1 MRNLYDI
8 LGVPK
13 NASPED
19 IKKAYRKLAIQHH
32 PDKFKHEDANKVE
45 ENEELFK
52 QIGQAYSVL
61 SDTDKRARYDQFG
74 TIDDS
79 VKHSPMNDVD
89 INDLMANFFGGGG
102 FPGFGGSSGGGS
114 FSFVFG
120 EGPRHHTHHTHH
132 THHAHHKPDVLEVQ
146 IDICEI
152 FTGTKKKIQYE
163 SPEKC
168 DACQGTGAQ
177 DPSHILKCMSCQGQG
192 NIHRQLGPFT
202 IQTSMC
208 PSCMGQG
215 TSVQHNKQC
224 TKCKGNKVNFIGK
237 RFDVDIP
244 KGLPHMH
251 TVTLPGKGAYNVALK
266 RNHDLRLV
274 FKHTIKEP
282 YRLDPDHTVHYHL
295 KVTLEELLSGFEK
308 VVDIYNTEY
317 RISSEHFFNPT
328 RTLVMKGLGIYD
340 MKAETQRDLHIHF
353 DIQYTDN
360 SKLSKYAG
368 VIRKMLKIPT
378 KELCAQESP
387 HTQTICINDHMP

>member
-8 LGVPK
+8 LGVSK

-32 PDKFKHEDANKVE
+32 PDKFKHDDLKKVKD
-45 ENEELFK
+45 NEELFK
-52 QIGQAYSVL
+52 QIGEAYTVL
-61 SDTDKRARYDQFG
+61 SDTDKRAHYDQFG
-74 TIDDS
+74 TIDGGMNQP
-79 VKHSPMNDVD
+79 PMNGVD
-89 INDLMANFFGGGG
+89 INDLMANFFGG
-102 FPGFGGSSGGGS
+102 FGGGGGMGGHGGS

-120 EGPRHHTHHTHH
+120 EGPRHHA
-132 THHAHHKPDVLEVQ
+132 HHAQVHAKPDVLEVQ
-146 IDICEI
+146 LDICEI

-168 DACQGTGAQ
+168 DACHGTGAQ

-192 NIHRQLGPFT
+192 NIHRQIGPFT
-202 IQTSMC
+202 VQSSTC

-224 TKCKGNKVNFIGK
+224 LKCKGNKVNFIGK

-274 FKHTIKEP
+274 FTHKIPEP
-282 YRLDPDHTVHYHL
+282 YRLDTDHTVHYHL
-295 KVTLEELLSGFEK
+295 KVTLEELLTGFEK
-308 VVDIYNTEY
+308 NINIYNSQY
-317 RISSEHFFNPT
+317 IISSEHFFNPT
-328 RTLVMKGLGIYD
+328 RTLVMNGLGLYD

-353 DIQYTDN
+353 DIQYTDG
-360 SKLSKYAG
+360 SKLKKYAG
-368 VIRKMLKIPT
+368 VMRKMLKIPD
-378 KELCAQESP
+378 AAESSATP
-387 HTQTICINDHMP
+387 RTDIQTIRINDHMP